1 MFADGYAQPTAA
13 DEARVSVFQRRYPDG
28 RESEDWYVSWYVG
41 SKQYKK
47 KIGPNKR
54 AAELFEKN
62 IALKRVRGELLGI
75 KDEQRVL
82 FPALADEY
90 LKWVKGRKA
99 THTIEDETS
108 AIHRFKK
115 RFTGSAGKI
124 TTGDIER
131 FLSDRLQTVGPA
143 RHNRDLS
150 LLKVIF
156 KKAVEWN
163 YARTNPATPI
173 RKLREPP
180 GRVRFLTDEERTSLL
195 AACPERLRTIVLIA
209 LNTGLRKSELLT
221 LRWQD
226 LDFKNRMLR
235 VERSKNGERRDIP
248 MTTIVHD
255 LLREIP
261 RRVDTPYVFANTDGA
276 PQQYLK
282 TTWNTA
288 IRKAKLNDFTF
299 HDLRH
304 TFASTL
310 IMNGVDIRTVQ
321 TLLGHKSIIMTMRYS
336 HLSPQ
341 HLREAI
347 TKLNL
352 DASPTGR

>member
-1 MFADGYAQPTAA
+1 VY
-13 DEARVSVFQRRYPDG
+13 QRRYADG
-28 RESEDWYVSWYVG
+28 RESKDWYVSWYVG

-54 AAELFEKN
+54 AAELFAN
-62 IALKRVRGELLGI
+62 DLALKRVRGELLGI
-75 KDEQRVL
+75 KDEKRIT

-90 LKWVKGRKA
+90 LEWIKCRKA
-99 THTIEDETS
+99 THTIEDERS
-108 AIHRFKK
+108 AISRFKK
-115 RFTGSAGKI
+115 RFTGIAGKV
-124 TTGDIER
+124 TTGEIER

-156 KKAVEWN
+156 KKAVEWS
-163 YARTNPATPI
+163 YARSNPAASL

-180 GRVRFLTDEERTSLL
+180 GRARFLTDEERESLL
-195 AACPERLRTIVLIA
+195 TACPERLRTIVLIA
-209 LNTGLRKSELLT
+209 LNTGLRKTELLT
-221 LRWQD
+221 LRRQD

-235 VERSKNGERRDIP
+235 VEQSKNGERRDIP
-248 MTTIVHD
+248 MTPLVHD
-255 LLREIP
+255 LLRAIP

-288 IRKAKLNDFTF
+288 VRKAKLEDFTF

-310 IMNGVDIRTVQ
+310 VMNGVDIRTVQ
-321 TLLGHKSIIMTMRYS
+321 TLLGHKSITMTMRYA
-336 HLSPQ
+336 HLTPA
-341 HLREAI
+341 HLRDAI
-347 TKLNL
+347 
-352 DASPTGR
+352 ASLPNVTQS